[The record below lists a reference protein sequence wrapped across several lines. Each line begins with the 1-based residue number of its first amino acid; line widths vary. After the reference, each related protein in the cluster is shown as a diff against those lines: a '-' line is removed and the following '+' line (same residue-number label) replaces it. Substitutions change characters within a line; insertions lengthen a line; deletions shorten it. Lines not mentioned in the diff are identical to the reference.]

1 MMTRVMHISSF
12 TVSGRPFGMLKQ
24 YFVRRDDVFIRD
36 FPYLFGRDTSYD
48 RILRNV
54 VKDHGSGTY
63 HGMIT
68 YRHAPTDGS
77 MRTYPHAV
85 ADRYWLRCF
94 QAQIPLLSHYRVTGT
109 SEDYSGRNEAH
120 VANRY
125 WTRVKEGNFKV
136 HIGHAKEMGVESK
149 VKVNAML
156 DHDLFVIRTEY
167 LLEQFLSAF
176 CIRRTGLIIFQ
187 NQFVS
192 LVLPVMRNI
201 HRMAYESFLARY
213 KLHYFFRCHKVY
225 LLLAHHVEKVSME
238 STSVYRIPIWRILAP
253 HFHLQ
258 LVNPYFIKQLHGH
271 KSDVADAQWIAECP
285 MKNFISSSFV
295 PPEDIQ
301 QFRQY
306 DRRIFV
312 LDEEIVRKLSKLDA
326 VMQRCN
332 IRLSNYV
339 SNVDCKSYKDVVR
352 KISEGVTDPEILIEE
367 IHGRIIKHHG
377 RETILAS
384 LTGVVSQAEVD
395 VLRQLREELDL
406 AEEHKQECLERML
419 DICKEKYPDELRR
432 LQTIPGVKER
442 TATSLIAE
450 IGTDM
455 SKFET
460 ANHLAAWSGL
470 RPRNDESNRKF
481 KSRRITHGNV
491 YLRKNIIQCAWAAS
505 RTKNCFF
512 SRFSYH
518 QTQVRKKNKMKVIV
532 SVARKLL
539 VAAWHVIHDK
549 TDYVDFQKQDRQ
561 SPASNG

>member
-1 MMTRVMHISSF
+1 MRSVC
-12 TVSGRPFGMLKQ
+12 GL
-24 YFVRRDDVFIRD
+24 DVHKD
-36 FPYLFGRDTSYD
+36 SVYLC
-48 RILRNV
+48 IL
-54 VKDHGSGTY
+54 
-63 HGMIT
+63 
-68 YRHAPTDGS
+68 
-77 MRTYPHAV
+77 
-85 ADRYWLRCF
+85 
-94 QAQIPLLSHYRVTGT
+94 
-109 SEDYSGRNEAH
+109 SEDGELI
-120 VANRY
+120 
-125 WTRVKEGNFKV
+125 EKV
-136 HIGHAKEMGVESK
+136 FGV
-149 VKVNAML
+149 L
-156 DHDLFVIRTEY
+156 T
-167 LLEQFLSAF
+167 
-176 CIRRTGLIIFQ
+176 FQ
-187 NQFVS
+187 LHQ
-192 LVLPVMRNI
+192 MRD
-201 HRMAYESFLARY
+201 
-213 KLHYFFRCHKVY
+213 

-238 STSVYRIPIWRILAP
+238 STSVYWIPIWRILAP

-258 LVNPYFIKQLHGH
+258 LVNPYFIKQLPGH
-271 KSDVADAQWIAECP
+271 KSDVADAQWIAECT
-285 MKNFISSSFV
+285 MKNLISSSFV

-301 QFRQY
+301 QLRQY
-306 DRRIFV
+306 DRRIFD

-419 DICKEKYPDELRR
+419 EICQEKYPDELRR
-432 LQTIPGVKER
+432 LQTIPGVSER

-491 YLRKNIIQCAWAAS
+491 YLRKNIIQCAWSAS
-505 RTKNCFF
+505 RTKDCFF

-532 SVARKLL
+532 AVARKLL

>member
-1 MMTRVMHISSF
+1 MFNPLKVRLMRSVCGLDVHKDSVYLCILSENGELIEK
-12 TVSGRPFGMLKQ
+12 VFGVLTFQLHQM
-24 YFVRRDDVFIRD
+24 RD
-36 FPYLFGRDTSYD
+36 
-48 RILRNV
+48 
-54 VKDHGSGTY
+54 
-63 HGMIT
+63 
-68 YRHAPTDGS
+68 
-77 MRTYPHAV
+77 
-85 ADRYWLRCF
+85 
-94 QAQIPLLSHYRVTGT
+94 
-109 SEDYSGRNEAH
+109 
-120 VANRY
+120 
-125 WTRVKEGNFKV
+125 
-136 HIGHAKEMGVESK
+136 
-149 VKVNAML
+149 
-156 DHDLFVIRTEY
+156 
-167 LLEQFLSAF
+167 
-176 CIRRTGLIIFQ
+176 
-187 NQFVS
+187 
-192 LVLPVMRNI
+192 
-201 HRMAYESFLARY
+201 
-213 KLHYFFRCHKVY
+213 

-238 STSVYRIPIWRILAP
+238 STSVYWIPIWRILAP

-258 LVNPYFIKQLHGH
+258 LVNPYFIKQLPGH
-271 KSDVADAQWIAECP
+271 KSDVADAQWIAECT
-285 MKNFISSSFV
+285 MKNLISSSFM

-301 QFRQY
+301 QLRQY
-306 DRRIFV
+306 DRRIFD

-332 IRLSNYV
+332 IRLGNYV

-352 KISEGVTDPEILIEE
+352 KISEGVTDPEILIEV

-384 LTGVVSQAEVD
+384 LTGVVSQAEID

-419 DICKEKYPDELRR
+419 EICQEKYPDELRR
-432 LQTIPGVKER
+432 LQTIPGVSER

-505 RTKNCFF
+505 RTKDCFF

-532 SVARKLL
+532 AVARKLL

>member
-1 MMTRVMHISSF
+1 MFNPLKVRLMRAVCGLDVHKDSVYLCILNEDGELIEK
-12 TVSGRPFGMLKQ
+12 VFGVLTFQLQQM
-24 YFVRRDDVFIRD
+24 RD
-36 FPYLFGRDTSYD
+36 
-48 RILRNV
+48 
-54 VKDHGSGTY
+54 
-63 HGMIT
+63 
-68 YRHAPTDGS
+68 
-77 MRTYPHAV
+77 
-85 ADRYWLRCF
+85 
-94 QAQIPLLSHYRVTGT
+94 
-109 SEDYSGRNEAH
+109 
-120 VANRY
+120 
-125 WTRVKEGNFKV
+125 
-136 HIGHAKEMGVESK
+136 
-149 VKVNAML
+149 
-156 DHDLFVIRTEY
+156 
-167 LLEQFLSAF
+167 
-176 CIRRTGLIIFQ
+176 
-187 NQFVS
+187 
-192 LVLPVMRNI
+192 
-201 HRMAYESFLARY
+201 
-213 KLHYFFRCHKVY
+213 
-225 LLLAHHVEKVSME
+225 LLLAHHVDEVSME
-238 STSVYRIPIWRILAP
+238 STSIYWIPIWRILAP
-253 HFHLQ
+253 HFLLR
-258 LVNPYFIKQLHGH
+258 LVNPYFIKQLPGH
-271 KSDVADAQWIAECP
+271 KSDVADAEWIAECT
-285 MKNFISSSFV
+285 MKNLVSGSFV

-301 QFRQY
+301 QLRQY
-306 DRRIFV
+306 DRRIFD

-384 LTGVVSQAEVD
+384 LTGVVSQAEID
-395 VLRQLREELDL
+395 VVRQLREELDL

-532 SVARKLL
+532 AVARKLL

>member
-1 MMTRVMHISSF
+1 MRSVCGLDVHKDSVYLCILSENGELIEN
-12 TVSGRPFGMLKQ
+12 VFGVLTFQLHQM
-24 YFVRRDDVFIRD
+24 RD
-36 FPYLFGRDTSYD
+36 
-48 RILRNV
+48 
-54 VKDHGSGTY
+54 
-63 HGMIT
+63 
-68 YRHAPTDGS
+68 
-77 MRTYPHAV
+77 
-85 ADRYWLRCF
+85 
-94 QAQIPLLSHYRVTGT
+94 
-109 SEDYSGRNEAH
+109 
-120 VANRY
+120 
-125 WTRVKEGNFKV
+125 
-136 HIGHAKEMGVESK
+136 
-149 VKVNAML
+149 
-156 DHDLFVIRTEY
+156 
-167 LLEQFLSAF
+167 
-176 CIRRTGLIIFQ
+176 
-187 NQFVS
+187 
-192 LVLPVMRNI
+192 
-201 HRMAYESFLARY
+201 
-213 KLHYFFRCHKVY
+213 

-238 STSVYRIPIWRILAP
+238 STSVYWIPIWRILAP

-258 LVNPYFIKQLHGH
+258 LVNPYFIKQLPGH
-271 KSDVADAQWIAECP
+271 KSDVADAQWIAECT
-285 MKNFISSSFV
+285 MKNLISSSFV

-301 QFRQY
+301 QLRQY
-306 DRRIFV
+306 DRRIFD

-352 KISEGVTDPEILIEE
+352 KISEGVTDPEILIEV

-384 LTGVVSQAEVD
+384 LTGVVSQAEID

-419 DICKEKYPDELRR
+419 EICQEKYPDELRR
-432 LQTIPGVKER
+432 LQTIPGVRER

-491 YLRKNIIQCAWAAS
+491 YLRKNIIQCAWSAS
-505 RTKNCFF
+505 RTKDCFF

-532 SVARKLL
+532 AVARKLL

>member
-1 MMTRVMHISSF
+1 MRSVC
-12 TVSGRPFGMLKQ
+12 GL
-24 YFVRRDDVFIRD
+24 DVHKD
-36 FPYLFGRDTSYD
+36 SVYLC
-48 RILRNV
+48 IL
-54 VKDHGSGTY
+54 
-63 HGMIT
+63 
-68 YRHAPTDGS
+68 
-77 MRTYPHAV
+77 
-85 ADRYWLRCF
+85 
-94 QAQIPLLSHYRVTGT
+94 
-109 SEDYSGRNEAH
+109 SEDGELI
-120 VANRY
+120 
-125 WTRVKEGNFKV
+125 EKV
-136 HIGHAKEMGVESK
+136 FGV
-149 VKVNAML
+149 L
-156 DHDLFVIRTEY
+156 T
-167 LLEQFLSAF
+167 
-176 CIRRTGLIIFQ
+176 FQ
-187 NQFVS
+187 LHQ
-192 LVLPVMRNI
+192 MRD
-201 HRMAYESFLARY
+201 
-213 KLHYFFRCHKVY
+213 

-238 STSVYRIPIWRILAP
+238 STSVYWIPIWRILAP

-258 LVNPYFIKQLHGH
+258 LVNPYFIKQLPGH
-271 KSDVADAQWIAECP
+271 KSDVADAQWIAECT
-285 MKNFISSSFV
+285 MKNLISSSFV

-301 QFRQY
+301 QLRQY
-306 DRRIFV
+306 DRRIFD

-352 KISEGVTDPEILIEE
+352 KISEGVTDPEILIEV

-384 LTGVVSQAEVD
+384 LTGVVSQAEID

-419 DICKEKYPDELRR
+419 EICQEKYPDELRR
-432 LQTIPGVKER
+432 LQTIPGVSER

-460 ANHLAAWSGL
+460 ANHLTAWSGL

-491 YLRKNIIQCAWAAS
+491 YLRKNIIQCAWSAS
-505 RTKNCFF
+505 RTKDCFF

-532 SVARKLL
+532 AVARKLL

>member
-1 MMTRVMHISSF
+1 MFNPLKVRLMRSVCGLDVHKDSVYLCILSENGELIEK
-12 TVSGRPFGMLKQ
+12 VFGVLTFQLHQM
-24 YFVRRDDVFIRD
+24 RD
-36 FPYLFGRDTSYD
+36 
-48 RILRNV
+48 
-54 VKDHGSGTY
+54 
-63 HGMIT
+63 
-68 YRHAPTDGS
+68 
-77 MRTYPHAV
+77 
-85 ADRYWLRCF
+85 
-94 QAQIPLLSHYRVTGT
+94 
-109 SEDYSGRNEAH
+109 
-120 VANRY
+120 
-125 WTRVKEGNFKV
+125 
-136 HIGHAKEMGVESK
+136 
-149 VKVNAML
+149 
-156 DHDLFVIRTEY
+156 
-167 LLEQFLSAF
+167 
-176 CIRRTGLIIFQ
+176 
-187 NQFVS
+187 
-192 LVLPVMRNI
+192 
-201 HRMAYESFLARY
+201 
-213 KLHYFFRCHKVY
+213 
-225 LLLAHHVEKVSME
+225 LLLAYHVEKVSME
-238 STSVYRIPIWRILAP
+238 STSVYWIPIWRILAP

-258 LVNPYFIKQLHGH
+258 LVNPYFIKQLPGH
-271 KSDVADAQWIAECP
+271 KSDVADAQWIAECT
-285 MKNFISSSFV
+285 MKNLISSSFV

-301 QFRQY
+301 QLRQY
-306 DRRIFV
+306 DRRIFD

-332 IRLSNYV
+332 IRLGNYV

-377 RETILAS
+377 RETIQAS
-384 LTGVVSQAEVD
+384 LTGVVSQAEID

-419 DICKEKYPDELRR
+419 EICQEKYPDELRQ
-432 LQTIPGVKER
+432 LQTIPGVRER

-505 RTKNCFF
+505 RTKDCFF
-512 SRFSYH
+512 SRFSYY

-532 SVARKLL
+532 AVARKLL

-561 SPASNG
+561 SSASNG

>member
-1 MMTRVMHISSF
+1 
-12 TVSGRPFGMLKQ
+12 
-24 YFVRRDDVFIRD
+24 
-36 FPYLFGRDTSYD
+36 
-48 RILRNV
+48 
-54 VKDHGSGTY
+54 
-63 HGMIT
+63 
-68 YRHAPTDGS
+68 
-77 MRTYPHAV
+77 
-85 ADRYWLRCF
+85 
-94 QAQIPLLSHYRVTGT
+94 
-109 SEDYSGRNEAH
+109 
-120 VANRY
+120 
-125 WTRVKEGNFKV
+125 
-136 HIGHAKEMGVESK
+136 
-149 VKVNAML
+149 
-156 DHDLFVIRTEY
+156 
-167 LLEQFLSAF
+167 
-176 CIRRTGLIIFQ
+176 
-187 NQFVS
+187 
-192 LVLPVMRNI
+192 
-201 HRMAYESFLARY
+201 
-213 KLHYFFRCHKVY
+213 
-225 LLLAHHVEKVSME
+225 
-238 STSVYRIPIWRILAP
+238 
-253 HFHLQ
+253 
-258 LVNPYFIKQLHGH
+258 
-271 KSDVADAQWIAECP
+271 
-285 MKNFISSSFV
+285 MKNLISSSFV

-301 QFRQY
+301 QLRQY
-306 DRRIFV
+306 DRRIFD

-384 LTGVVSQAEVD
+384 LTGIISQAEID

-419 DICKEKYPDELRR
+419 KICQERYPDELRR

-505 RTKNCFF
+505 RTKDCFF
-512 SRFSYH
+512 SKFSYH

-532 SVARKLL
+532 AVARKLL

>member
-1 MMTRVMHISSF
+1 MF
-12 TVSGRPFGMLKQ
+12 NPLK
-24 YFVRRDDVFIRD
+24 VRLMRSVCGLDVHKD
-36 FPYLFGRDTSYD
+36 SVYLC
-48 RILRNV
+48 IL
-54 VKDHGSGTY
+54 
-63 HGMIT
+63 
-68 YRHAPTDGS
+68 
-77 MRTYPHAV
+77 
-85 ADRYWLRCF
+85 
-94 QAQIPLLSHYRVTGT
+94 
-109 SEDYSGRNEAH
+109 SEDGELI
-120 VANRY
+120 
-125 WTRVKEGNFKV
+125 EKV
-136 HIGHAKEMGVESK
+136 FGV
-149 VKVNAML
+149 L
-156 DHDLFVIRTEY
+156 T
-167 LLEQFLSAF
+167 
-176 CIRRTGLIIFQ
+176 FQ
-187 NQFVS
+187 LHQ
-192 LVLPVMRNI
+192 MRD
-201 HRMAYESFLARY
+201 
-213 KLHYFFRCHKVY
+213 

-238 STSVYRIPIWRILAP
+238 STSVYWIPIWRILAP

-258 LVNPYFIKQLHGH
+258 LVNPYFIKQLPGH
-271 KSDVADAQWIAECP
+271 KSDVADAQWIAECT
-285 MKNFISSSFV
+285 MKNLISSSFV

-301 QFRQY
+301 QLRQY
-306 DRRIFV
+306 DRRIFD

-332 IRLSNYV
+332 IRLGNYV

-384 LTGVVSQAEVD
+384 LTGVVSQAEID

-419 DICKEKYPDELRR
+419 EICQEKYPDELRR
-432 LQTIPGVKER
+432 LQTIPGVRER

-505 RTKNCFF
+505 RTKDCFF

-532 SVARKLL
+532 AVARKLL

-561 SPASNG
+561 SSASNG

>member
-1 MMTRVMHISSF
+1 MFNPLKVRLMRAVCGLDVHKDSVYLCILNEDGELIEK
-12 TVSGRPFGMLKQ
+12 VFGVLTFQLQQM
-24 YFVRRDDVFIRD
+24 RD
-36 FPYLFGRDTSYD
+36 
-48 RILRNV
+48 
-54 VKDHGSGTY
+54 
-63 HGMIT
+63 
-68 YRHAPTDGS
+68 
-77 MRTYPHAV
+77 
-85 ADRYWLRCF
+85 
-94 QAQIPLLSHYRVTGT
+94 
-109 SEDYSGRNEAH
+109 
-120 VANRY
+120 
-125 WTRVKEGNFKV
+125 
-136 HIGHAKEMGVESK
+136 
-149 VKVNAML
+149 
-156 DHDLFVIRTEY
+156 
-167 LLEQFLSAF
+167 
-176 CIRRTGLIIFQ
+176 
-187 NQFVS
+187 
-192 LVLPVMRNI
+192 
-201 HRMAYESFLARY
+201 
-213 KLHYFFRCHKVY
+213 
-225 LLLAHHVEKVSME
+225 LLLAHHVDEVSME
-238 STSVYRIPIWRILAP
+238 STSIYWIPIWRILAP
-253 HFHLQ
+253 HFLLR
-258 LVNPYFIKQLHGH
+258 LVNPYFIKQLPGH
-271 KSDVADAQWIAECP
+271 KSDVADAQWIAECT
-285 MKNFISSSFV
+285 MKNLVSGSFV

-301 QFRQY
+301 QLRQY
-306 DRRIFV
+306 DRRIFD

-352 KISEGVTDPEILIEE
+352 KISEGVTNPEVLIEE

-384 LTGVVSQAEVD
+384 LTGVISQAEID

-419 DICKEKYPDELRR
+419 EICQEKYPDELRR

-470 RPRNDESNRKF
+470 RPRNDESNKKF

-505 RTKNCFF
+505 RTKSCFF

-532 SVARKLL
+532 AVARKLL
-539 VAAWHVIHDK
+539 VAVWHVIHDE
-549 TDYVDFQKQDRQ
+549 TDYVDFQQKQDRQ
-561 SPASNG
+561 LSATNG

>member
-1 MMTRVMHISSF
+1 MFNPLKVRLMRSVCGLDVHKDSVYLCILSENGELIEK
-12 TVSGRPFGMLKQ
+12 VFGVLTFQLHQM
-24 YFVRRDDVFIRD
+24 RD
-36 FPYLFGRDTSYD
+36 
-48 RILRNV
+48 
-54 VKDHGSGTY
+54 
-63 HGMIT
+63 
-68 YRHAPTDGS
+68 
-77 MRTYPHAV
+77 
-85 ADRYWLRCF
+85 
-94 QAQIPLLSHYRVTGT
+94 
-109 SEDYSGRNEAH
+109 
-120 VANRY
+120 
-125 WTRVKEGNFKV
+125 
-136 HIGHAKEMGVESK
+136 
-149 VKVNAML
+149 
-156 DHDLFVIRTEY
+156 
-167 LLEQFLSAF
+167 
-176 CIRRTGLIIFQ
+176 
-187 NQFVS
+187 
-192 LVLPVMRNI
+192 
-201 HRMAYESFLARY
+201 
-213 KLHYFFRCHKVY
+213 

-238 STSVYRIPIWRILAP
+238 STSVYWIPIWRILAP

-258 LVNPYFIKQLHGH
+258 LVNPYFIKQLPGH
-271 KSDVADAQWIAECP
+271 KSDVADAQWIAECT
-285 MKNFISSSFV
+285 MKNLISSSFV

-301 QFRQY
+301 QLRQY
-306 DRRIFV
+306 DRRIFD

-332 IRLSNYV
+332 IRLGNYV

-384 LTGVVSQAEVD
+384 LTGVVSQAEID

-419 DICKEKYPDELRR
+419 EICQEKYPDELRR
-432 LQTIPGVKER
+432 LQTIPGVRER

-470 RPRNDESNRKF
+470 RPRNAESNRKF

-505 RTKNCFF
+505 RTKDCFF
-512 SRFSYH
+512 SRFSYY

-532 SVARKLL
+532 AVARKLL

-561 SPASNG
+561 SSASNG

>member
-1 MMTRVMHISSF
+1 MRSVC
-12 TVSGRPFGMLKQ
+12 GL
-24 YFVRRDDVFIRD
+24 DVHKD
-36 FPYLFGRDTSYD
+36 SVYLC
-48 RILRNV
+48 IL
-54 VKDHGSGTY
+54 
-63 HGMIT
+63 
-68 YRHAPTDGS
+68 
-77 MRTYPHAV
+77 
-85 ADRYWLRCF
+85 
-94 QAQIPLLSHYRVTGT
+94 
-109 SEDYSGRNEAH
+109 SEDGELI
-120 VANRY
+120 
-125 WTRVKEGNFKV
+125 EKV
-136 HIGHAKEMGVESK
+136 FGV
-149 VKVNAML
+149 L
-156 DHDLFVIRTEY
+156 T
-167 LLEQFLSAF
+167 
-176 CIRRTGLIIFQ
+176 FQ
-187 NQFVS
+187 LHQ
-192 LVLPVMRNI
+192 MRD
-201 HRMAYESFLARY
+201 
-213 KLHYFFRCHKVY
+213 

-238 STSVYRIPIWRILAP
+238 STSVYWIPIWRILAP

-258 LVNPYFIKQLHGH
+258 LVNPYFIKQLPGH
-271 KSDVADAQWIAECP
+271 KSDVADAQWIAECT
-285 MKNFISSSFV
+285 MKNLISSSFV

-301 QFRQY
+301 QLRQY
-306 DRRIFV
+306 DRRIFD

-352 KISEGVTDPEILIEE
+352 KISEGVTDPEILIEV

-384 LTGVVSQAEVD
+384 LTGVVSQAEID

-419 DICKEKYPDELRR
+419 EICQEKYPDELRR
-432 LQTIPGVKER
+432 LQTIPGVSER

-460 ANHLAAWSGL
+460 ANHLTAWSGL

-505 RTKNCFF
+505 RTKDCFF

-532 SVARKLL
+532 AVARKLL

>member
-1 MMTRVMHISSF
+1 MRSVCGLDVHKDSVYLCILSENGELIEK
-12 TVSGRPFGMLKQ
+12 VFGVLTFQLHQM
-24 YFVRRDDVFIRD
+24 RD
-36 FPYLFGRDTSYD
+36 
-48 RILRNV
+48 
-54 VKDHGSGTY
+54 
-63 HGMIT
+63 
-68 YRHAPTDGS
+68 
-77 MRTYPHAV
+77 
-85 ADRYWLRCF
+85 
-94 QAQIPLLSHYRVTGT
+94 
-109 SEDYSGRNEAH
+109 
-120 VANRY
+120 
-125 WTRVKEGNFKV
+125 
-136 HIGHAKEMGVESK
+136 
-149 VKVNAML
+149 
-156 DHDLFVIRTEY
+156 
-167 LLEQFLSAF
+167 
-176 CIRRTGLIIFQ
+176 
-187 NQFVS
+187 
-192 LVLPVMRNI
+192 
-201 HRMAYESFLARY
+201 
-213 KLHYFFRCHKVY
+213 

-238 STSVYRIPIWRILAP
+238 STSVYWIPIWRILAP

-258 LVNPYFIKQLHGH
+258 LVNPYFIKQLPGH
-271 KSDVADAQWIAECP
+271 KSDVADAQWITECT
-285 MKNFISSSFV
+285 MKNLISSSFV

-301 QFRQY
+301 QLRQY
-306 DRRIFV
+306 DRRIFD

-352 KISEGVTDPEILIEE
+352 KISEGVTDPEILIEV

-384 LTGVVSQAEVD
+384 LTGVVSQAEID

-419 DICKEKYPDELRR
+419 EKCQEKYPDELRR
-432 LQTIPGVKER
+432 LQTIPGVSER

-491 YLRKNIIQCAWAAS
+491 YLRKNIIQCAWSAS
-505 RTKNCFF
+505 RTKDCFF

-532 SVARKLL
+532 AVARKLL

>member
-1 MMTRVMHISSF
+1 MFNPLKVRLMRSVCGLDVHKDSVYLCILNEDGELIEK
-12 TVSGRPFGMLKQ
+12 VFGVLTFQLQQM
-24 YFVRRDDVFIRD
+24 RD
-36 FPYLFGRDTSYD
+36 
-48 RILRNV
+48 
-54 VKDHGSGTY
+54 
-63 HGMIT
+63 
-68 YRHAPTDGS
+68 
-77 MRTYPHAV
+77 
-85 ADRYWLRCF
+85 
-94 QAQIPLLSHYRVTGT
+94 
-109 SEDYSGRNEAH
+109 
-120 VANRY
+120 
-125 WTRVKEGNFKV
+125 
-136 HIGHAKEMGVESK
+136 
-149 VKVNAML
+149 
-156 DHDLFVIRTEY
+156 
-167 LLEQFLSAF
+167 
-176 CIRRTGLIIFQ
+176 
-187 NQFVS
+187 
-192 LVLPVMRNI
+192 
-201 HRMAYESFLARY
+201 
-213 KLHYFFRCHKVY
+213 
-225 LLLAHHVEKVSME
+225 LLLAHHVDEVSME
-238 STSVYRIPIWRILAP
+238 STSIYWIPIWRILAP
-253 HFHLQ
+253 HFLLR
-258 LVNPYFIKQLHGH
+258 LVNPYFIKQLPGH
-271 KSDVADAQWIAECP
+271 KSDVADAEWIAECT
-285 MKNFISSSFV
+285 MKNLVSGSFV

-301 QFRQY
+301 QLRQY
-306 DRRIFV
+306 DRRIFD

-352 KISEGVTDPEILIEE
+352 KISEGVTDPEVLIDE

-384 LTGVVSQAEVD
+384 LTGIISQAEID

-419 DICKEKYPDELRR
+419 KICQEKYPDELRR

-470 RPRNDESNRKF
+470 RPRNDESNKKF

-505 RTKNCFF
+505 RTKSCFF

-532 SVARKLL
+532 AVARKLL
-539 VAAWHVIHDK
+539 VAVWHVIHDE
-549 TDYVDFQKQDRQ
+549 TDYVDFQQKQDRQ
-561 SPASNG
+561 LSATNG

>member
-1 MMTRVMHISSF
+1 MRSVC
-12 TVSGRPFGMLKQ
+12 GL
-24 YFVRRDDVFIRD
+24 DVHKD
-36 FPYLFGRDTSYD
+36 SVYLC
-48 RILRNV
+48 IL
-54 VKDHGSGTY
+54 
-63 HGMIT
+63 
-68 YRHAPTDGS
+68 
-77 MRTYPHAV
+77 
-85 ADRYWLRCF
+85 
-94 QAQIPLLSHYRVTGT
+94 
-109 SEDYSGRNEAH
+109 SEDGELI
-120 VANRY
+120 
-125 WTRVKEGNFKV
+125 EKV
-136 HIGHAKEMGVESK
+136 FGV
-149 VKVNAML
+149 L
-156 DHDLFVIRTEY
+156 T
-167 LLEQFLSAF
+167 
-176 CIRRTGLIIFQ
+176 FQ
-187 NQFVS
+187 LHQ
-192 LVLPVMRNI
+192 MRD
-201 HRMAYESFLARY
+201 
-213 KLHYFFRCHKVY
+213 

-238 STSVYRIPIWRILAP
+238 STSVYWIPIWRILAP

-258 LVNPYFIKQLHGH
+258 LVNPYFIKQLPGH
-271 KSDVADAQWIAECP
+271 KSDVADAQWIAECT
-285 MKNFISSSFV
+285 MKNLISSSFV

-301 QFRQY
+301 QLRQY
-306 DRRIFV
+306 DRRIFD

-352 KISEGVTDPEILIEE
+352 KISEGVTDPEILIEV

-505 RTKNCFF
+505 RTKDCFF

-532 SVARKLL
+532 AVARKLL

>member
-1 MMTRVMHISSF
+1 MGKS
-12 TVSGRPFGMLKQ
+12 RPTYAQSYFACSKSQLFIIFEVLMFNPLK
-24 YFVRRDDVFIRD
+24 VRLMRSVCGLDVHKD
-36 FPYLFGRDTSYD
+36 SVYLC
-48 RILRNV
+48 IL
-54 VKDHGSGTY
+54 
-63 HGMIT
+63 
-68 YRHAPTDGS
+68 
-77 MRTYPHAV
+77 
-85 ADRYWLRCF
+85 
-94 QAQIPLLSHYRVTGT
+94 
-109 SEDYSGRNEAH
+109 SEDGELI
-120 VANRY
+120 
-125 WTRVKEGNFKV
+125 EKV
-136 HIGHAKEMGVESK
+136 FGV
-149 VKVNAML
+149 L
-156 DHDLFVIRTEY
+156 T
-167 LLEQFLSAF
+167 
-176 CIRRTGLIIFQ
+176 FQ
-187 NQFVS
+187 LHQ
-192 LVLPVMRNI
+192 MRD
-201 HRMAYESFLARY
+201 
-213 KLHYFFRCHKVY
+213 

-238 STSVYRIPIWRILAP
+238 STSVYWIPIWRILAP

-258 LVNPYFIKQLHGH
+258 LVNPYFIKQLPGH
-271 KSDVADAQWIAECP
+271 KSDVADAQWIAECT
-285 MKNFISSSFV
+285 MKNLISSSFV

-301 QFRQY
+301 QLRQY
-306 DRRIFV
+306 DRRIFD

-352 KISEGVTDPEILIEE
+352 KISEGVTDPEILIEV

-384 LTGVVSQAEVD
+384 LTGVVSQAEID

-419 DICKEKYPDELRR
+419 EICQEKYPDELRR
-432 LQTIPGVKER
+432 LQTIPGVSER

-505 RTKNCFF
+505 RTKDCFF
-512 SRFSYH
+512 SRFSYY

-532 SVARKLL
+532 AVARKLL

>member
-1 MMTRVMHISSF
+1 MRSVCGLDVHKDSVYLCILNEDGELIEK
-12 TVSGRPFGMLKQ
+12 VFGVLTFQLQQM
-24 YFVRRDDVFIRD
+24 RD
-36 FPYLFGRDTSYD
+36 
-48 RILRNV
+48 
-54 VKDHGSGTY
+54 
-63 HGMIT
+63 
-68 YRHAPTDGS
+68 
-77 MRTYPHAV
+77 
-85 ADRYWLRCF
+85 
-94 QAQIPLLSHYRVTGT
+94 
-109 SEDYSGRNEAH
+109 
-120 VANRY
+120 
-125 WTRVKEGNFKV
+125 
-136 HIGHAKEMGVESK
+136 
-149 VKVNAML
+149 
-156 DHDLFVIRTEY
+156 
-167 LLEQFLSAF
+167 
-176 CIRRTGLIIFQ
+176 
-187 NQFVS
+187 
-192 LVLPVMRNI
+192 
-201 HRMAYESFLARY
+201 
-213 KLHYFFRCHKVY
+213 
-225 LLLAHHVEKVSME
+225 LLLAHHVDEVSME
-238 STSVYRIPIWRILAP
+238 STSIYWIPIWRILAP
-253 HFHLQ
+253 HFLLR
-258 LVNPYFIKQLHGH
+258 LVNPYFIKQLPGH
-271 KSDVADAQWIAECP
+271 KSDVADAEWIAECT
-285 MKNFISSSFV
+285 MKNLVSGSFV

-301 QFRQY
+301 QLRQY
-306 DRRIFV
+306 DRRIFD

-352 KISEGVTDPEILIEE
+352 KISEGVTDPEVLIDE

-384 LTGVVSQAEVD
+384 LTGIISQAEID

-419 DICKEKYPDELRR
+419 KICQEKYPDELRR

-470 RPRNDESNRKF
+470 RPRNDESNKKF

-505 RTKNCFF
+505 RTKSCFF

-532 SVARKLL
+532 AVARKLL
-539 VAAWHVIHDK
+539 VAVWHVIHDE
-549 TDYVDFQKQDRQ
+549 TDYVDFQQKQDRQ
-561 SPASNG
+561 LSATNG

>member
-1 MMTRVMHISSF
+1 MF
-12 TVSGRPFGMLKQ
+12 NPLK
-24 YFVRRDDVFIRD
+24 VRLMRSVCGLDVHKD
-36 FPYLFGRDTSYD
+36 SVYLC
-48 RILRNV
+48 IL
-54 VKDHGSGTY
+54 
-63 HGMIT
+63 
-68 YRHAPTDGS
+68 
-77 MRTYPHAV
+77 
-85 ADRYWLRCF
+85 
-94 QAQIPLLSHYRVTGT
+94 
-109 SEDYSGRNEAH
+109 SEDGELI
-120 VANRY
+120 
-125 WTRVKEGNFKV
+125 EKV
-136 HIGHAKEMGVESK
+136 FGV
-149 VKVNAML
+149 L
-156 DHDLFVIRTEY
+156 T
-167 LLEQFLSAF
+167 
-176 CIRRTGLIIFQ
+176 FQ
-187 NQFVS
+187 LHQ
-192 LVLPVMRNI
+192 MRD
-201 HRMAYESFLARY
+201 
-213 KLHYFFRCHKVY
+213 

-238 STSVYRIPIWRILAP
+238 STSVYWIPIWRILAP

-258 LVNPYFIKQLHGH
+258 LVNPYFIKQLPGH
-271 KSDVADAQWIAECP
+271 KSDVADAQWIAECT
-285 MKNFISSSFV
+285 MKNLISSSFV

-301 QFRQY
+301 QLRQY
-306 DRRIFV
+306 DRRIFD

-332 IRLSNYV
+332 IRLGNYV

-384 LTGVVSQAEVD
+384 LTGVVSQAEID

-419 DICKEKYPDELRR
+419 EICQEKYPDELRR
-432 LQTIPGVKER
+432 LQTIPGVRER

-505 RTKNCFF
+505 RTKDCFF
-512 SRFSYH
+512 SRFSYY

-532 SVARKLL
+532 AVARKLL

>member
-1 MMTRVMHISSF
+1 MRSVC
-12 TVSGRPFGMLKQ
+12 GL
-24 YFVRRDDVFIRD
+24 DVHKD
-36 FPYLFGRDTSYD
+36 SVYLC
-48 RILRNV
+48 IL
-54 VKDHGSGTY
+54 
-63 HGMIT
+63 
-68 YRHAPTDGS
+68 
-77 MRTYPHAV
+77 
-85 ADRYWLRCF
+85 
-94 QAQIPLLSHYRVTGT
+94 
-109 SEDYSGRNEAH
+109 SEDGELI
-120 VANRY
+120 
-125 WTRVKEGNFKV
+125 EKV
-136 HIGHAKEMGVESK
+136 FGV
-149 VKVNAML
+149 L
-156 DHDLFVIRTEY
+156 T
-167 LLEQFLSAF
+167 
-176 CIRRTGLIIFQ
+176 FQ
-187 NQFVS
+187 
-192 LVLPVMRNI
+192 
-201 HRMAYESFLARY
+201 
-213 KLHYFFRCHKVY
+213 LHQICD

-238 STSVYRIPIWRILAP
+238 STSVYWIPIWRILAP

-258 LVNPYFIKQLHGH
+258 LVNPYFIKQLPGH
-271 KSDVADAQWIAECP
+271 KSDVADAQWIAECT
-285 MKNFISSSFV
+285 MKNLISSSFV

-301 QFRQY
+301 QLRQY
-306 DRRIFV
+306 DRRIFD

-352 KISEGVTDPEILIEE
+352 KISEGVTDPEILIEV

-384 LTGVVSQAEVD
+384 LTGVVSQAEID

-419 DICKEKYPDELRR
+419 EICQEKYPDELRR
-432 LQTIPGVKER
+432 LQTIPGVSER

-505 RTKNCFF
+505 RTKDCFF

-532 SVARKLL
+532 AVARKLL

>member
-1 MMTRVMHISSF
+1 MF
-12 TVSGRPFGMLKQ
+12 NPLK
-24 YFVRRDDVFIRD
+24 VRLMRSVCGLDVHKD
-36 FPYLFGRDTSYD
+36 SVYLC
-48 RILRNV
+48 IL
-54 VKDHGSGTY
+54 
-63 HGMIT
+63 
-68 YRHAPTDGS
+68 
-77 MRTYPHAV
+77 
-85 ADRYWLRCF
+85 
-94 QAQIPLLSHYRVTGT
+94 
-109 SEDYSGRNEAH
+109 SEDGELI
-120 VANRY
+120 
-125 WTRVKEGNFKV
+125 EKV
-136 HIGHAKEMGVESK
+136 FGV
-149 VKVNAML
+149 L
-156 DHDLFVIRTEY
+156 T
-167 LLEQFLSAF
+167 
-176 CIRRTGLIIFQ
+176 FQ
-187 NQFVS
+187 LHQ
-192 LVLPVMRNI
+192 MRD
-201 HRMAYESFLARY
+201 
-213 KLHYFFRCHKVY
+213 

-238 STSVYRIPIWRILAP
+238 STSVYWIPIWRILAP

-258 LVNPYFIKQLHGH
+258 LANPYFIKQLPGH
-271 KSDVADAQWIAECP
+271 KSDVADAQWIAECT
-285 MKNFISSSFV
+285 MKNLISSSFV

-301 QFRQY
+301 QLRQY
-306 DRRIFV
+306 DRRIFD

-384 LTGVVSQAEVD
+384 LTGVVSQAEID
-395 VLRQLREELDL
+395 VVRQLREELDL

-532 SVARKLL
+532 AVARKLL

>member
-1 MMTRVMHISSF
+1 MF
-12 TVSGRPFGMLKQ
+12 NPLK
-24 YFVRRDDVFIRD
+24 VRLMRSVCGLDVHKD
-36 FPYLFGRDTSYD
+36 SVYLC
-48 RILRNV
+48 IL
-54 VKDHGSGTY
+54 
-63 HGMIT
+63 
-68 YRHAPTDGS
+68 
-77 MRTYPHAV
+77 
-85 ADRYWLRCF
+85 
-94 QAQIPLLSHYRVTGT
+94 
-109 SEDYSGRNEAH
+109 SEDGELI
-120 VANRY
+120 
-125 WTRVKEGNFKV
+125 EKV
-136 HIGHAKEMGVESK
+136 FGV
-149 VKVNAML
+149 L
-156 DHDLFVIRTEY
+156 T
-167 LLEQFLSAF
+167 
-176 CIRRTGLIIFQ
+176 FQ
-187 NQFVS
+187 LHQ
-192 LVLPVMRNI
+192 MRD
-201 HRMAYESFLARY
+201 
-213 KLHYFFRCHKVY
+213 

-238 STSVYRIPIWRILAP
+238 STSVYWIPIWRILAP

-258 LVNPYFIKQLHGH
+258 LVNPYFIKQLPGH
-271 KSDVADAQWIAECP
+271 KSDVADAQWIAECT
-285 MKNFISSSFV
+285 MKNLISSSFV

-301 QFRQY
+301 QLRQY
-306 DRRIFV
+306 DRRIFD

-352 KISEGVTDPEILIEE
+352 KISEGVTDPEILIEV

-384 LTGVVSQAEVD
+384 LTGVVSQAEID
-395 VLRQLREELDL
+395 VVRQLREELDL

-491 YLRKNIIQCAWAAS
+491 YLRKNIIQCAWSAS
-505 RTKNCFF
+505 RTKDCFF

-532 SVARKLL
+532 AVARKLL

-561 SPASNG
+561 SSASNG

>member
-1 MMTRVMHISSF
+1 MRSVC
-12 TVSGRPFGMLKQ
+12 GL
-24 YFVRRDDVFIRD
+24 DVHKD
-36 FPYLFGRDTSYD
+36 SVYLC
-48 RILRNV
+48 IL
-54 VKDHGSGTY
+54 
-63 HGMIT
+63 
-68 YRHAPTDGS
+68 
-77 MRTYPHAV
+77 
-85 ADRYWLRCF
+85 
-94 QAQIPLLSHYRVTGT
+94 
-109 SEDYSGRNEAH
+109 SEDGELI
-120 VANRY
+120 
-125 WTRVKEGNFKV
+125 EKV
-136 HIGHAKEMGVESK
+136 FGV
-149 VKVNAML
+149 L
-156 DHDLFVIRTEY
+156 R
-167 LLEQFLSAF
+167 
-176 CIRRTGLIIFQ
+176 FQ
-187 NQFVS
+187 LHQ
-192 LVLPVMRNI
+192 MRD
-201 HRMAYESFLARY
+201 
-213 KLHYFFRCHKVY
+213 

-238 STSVYRIPIWRILAP
+238 STSVYWIPIWRILAP

-258 LVNPYFIKQLHGH
+258 LVNPYFIKQLPGH
-271 KSDVADAQWIAECP
+271 KSDVADAQWIAECT
-285 MKNFISSSFV
+285 MKNLISSSFV

-301 QFRQY
+301 QLRQY
-306 DRRIFV
+306 DRRIFD

-352 KISEGVTDPEILIEE
+352 KISEGVTDPEILIEV

-419 DICKEKYPDELRR
+419 EICQEKYPDELRR

-491 YLRKNIIQCAWAAS
+491 YLRKNIIQCAWSAS
-505 RTKNCFF
+505 RTKDCFF

-532 SVARKLL
+532 AVARKLL

>member
-1 MMTRVMHISSF
+1 MRSVC
-12 TVSGRPFGMLKQ
+12 GL
-24 YFVRRDDVFIRD
+24 DVHKD
-36 FPYLFGRDTSYD
+36 SVYLC
-48 RILRNV
+48 IL
-54 VKDHGSGTY
+54 
-63 HGMIT
+63 
-68 YRHAPTDGS
+68 
-77 MRTYPHAV
+77 
-85 ADRYWLRCF
+85 
-94 QAQIPLLSHYRVTGT
+94 
-109 SEDYSGRNEAH
+109 SEDGELI
-120 VANRY
+120 
-125 WTRVKEGNFKV
+125 EKV
-136 HIGHAKEMGVESK
+136 FGV
-149 VKVNAML
+149 L
-156 DHDLFVIRTEY
+156 T
-167 LLEQFLSAF
+167 
-176 CIRRTGLIIFQ
+176 FQ
-187 NQFVS
+187 LHQ
-192 LVLPVMRNI
+192 MRD
-201 HRMAYESFLARY
+201 
-213 KLHYFFRCHKVY
+213 

-238 STSVYRIPIWRILAP
+238 STSVYWIPIWRILAP

-258 LVNPYFIKQLHGH
+258 LVNPYFIKQLPGH
-271 KSDVADAQWIAECP
+271 KSDVADAQWIAECT
-285 MKNFISSSFV
+285 MKNLISSSFV

-301 QFRQY
+301 QLRQY
-306 DRRIFV
+306 DRRIFD

-332 IRLSNYV
+332 IRLGNYV

-352 KISEGVTDPEILIEE
+352 KISEGVTDPEILIEV

-384 LTGVVSQAEVD
+384 LTGVVSQAEID

-419 DICKEKYPDELRR
+419 EICQEKYPDELRR
-432 LQTIPGVKER
+432 LQTIPGVSER

-505 RTKNCFF
+505 RTKDCFF

-532 SVARKLL
+532 AVARKLL

-549 TDYVDFQKQDRQ
+549 TDYFDFQKQDRQ
-561 SPASNG
+561 SSASNG

>member
-1 MMTRVMHISSF
+1 MRSVC
-12 TVSGRPFGMLKQ
+12 GL
-24 YFVRRDDVFIRD
+24 DVHKD
-36 FPYLFGRDTSYD
+36 SVYLC
-48 RILRNV
+48 IL
-54 VKDHGSGTY
+54 
-63 HGMIT
+63 
-68 YRHAPTDGS
+68 
-77 MRTYPHAV
+77 
-85 ADRYWLRCF
+85 
-94 QAQIPLLSHYRVTGT
+94 
-109 SEDYSGRNEAH
+109 SEDGELI
-120 VANRY
+120 
-125 WTRVKEGNFKV
+125 EKV
-136 HIGHAKEMGVESK
+136 FGV
-149 VKVNAML
+149 L
-156 DHDLFVIRTEY
+156 T
-167 LLEQFLSAF
+167 
-176 CIRRTGLIIFQ
+176 FQ
-187 NQFVS
+187 LHQ
-192 LVLPVMRNI
+192 MRD
-201 HRMAYESFLARY
+201 
-213 KLHYFFRCHKVY
+213 

-238 STSVYRIPIWRILAP
+238 STSVYWIPIWRILAP

-258 LVNPYFIKQLHGH
+258 LVNPYFIKQLPGH
-271 KSDVADAQWIAECP
+271 KSDVADAQWIAECT
-285 MKNFISSSFV
+285 MKNLISSSFV

-301 QFRQY
+301 QLRQY
-306 DRRIFV
+306 DRRIFD

-339 SNVDCKSYKDVVR
+339 SNVDCKSYKYVVR
-352 KISEGVTDPEILIEE
+352 KISEGVTDPEILIEV

-384 LTGVVSQAEVD
+384 LTGVVSQAEID

-419 DICKEKYPDELRR
+419 EICQEKYPDELRR
-432 LQTIPGVKER
+432 LQTIPGVSER

-460 ANHLAAWSGL
+460 ANRLAAWSGL

-505 RTKNCFF
+505 RTKDCFF

-532 SVARKLL
+532 AVARKLL

>member
-1 MMTRVMHISSF
+1 
-12 TVSGRPFGMLKQ
+12 
-24 YFVRRDDVFIRD
+24 
-36 FPYLFGRDTSYD
+36 
-48 RILRNV
+48 
-54 VKDHGSGTY
+54 
-63 HGMIT
+63 
-68 YRHAPTDGS
+68 
-77 MRTYPHAV
+77 
-85 ADRYWLRCF
+85 
-94 QAQIPLLSHYRVTGT
+94 
-109 SEDYSGRNEAH
+109 
-120 VANRY
+120 
-125 WTRVKEGNFKV
+125 
-136 HIGHAKEMGVESK
+136 
-149 VKVNAML
+149 
-156 DHDLFVIRTEY
+156 
-167 LLEQFLSAF
+167 
-176 CIRRTGLIIFQ
+176 
-187 NQFVS
+187 
-192 LVLPVMRNI
+192 
-201 HRMAYESFLARY
+201 
-213 KLHYFFRCHKVY
+213 
-225 LLLAHHVEKVSME
+225 
-238 STSVYRIPIWRILAP
+238 
-253 HFHLQ
+253 
-258 LVNPYFIKQLHGH
+258 
-271 KSDVADAQWIAECP
+271 
-285 MKNFISSSFV
+285 MKNLISSSFV

-301 QFRQY
+301 QLRQY
-306 DRRIFV
+306 DRRIFD

-419 DICKEKYPDELRR
+419 EICQEKYPDELRR

-460 ANHLAAWSGL
+460 ANHLTAWSGL

-491 YLRKNIIQCAWAAS
+491 YLRKNIIQCAWGAS

-532 SVARKLL
+532 AVARKLL

>member
-1 MMTRVMHISSF
+1 MRSVC
-12 TVSGRPFGMLKQ
+12 GL
-24 YFVRRDDVFIRD
+24 DVHKD
-36 FPYLFGRDTSYD
+36 SVYLC
-48 RILRNV
+48 IL
-54 VKDHGSGTY
+54 
-63 HGMIT
+63 
-68 YRHAPTDGS
+68 
-77 MRTYPHAV
+77 
-85 ADRYWLRCF
+85 
-94 QAQIPLLSHYRVTGT
+94 
-109 SEDYSGRNEAH
+109 SEDGELI
-120 VANRY
+120 
-125 WTRVKEGNFKV
+125 EKV
-136 HIGHAKEMGVESK
+136 FGV
-149 VKVNAML
+149 L
-156 DHDLFVIRTEY
+156 T
-167 LLEQFLSAF
+167 
-176 CIRRTGLIIFQ
+176 FQ
-187 NQFVS
+187 LHQ
-192 LVLPVMRNI
+192 MRD
-201 HRMAYESFLARY
+201 
-213 KLHYFFRCHKVY
+213 

-238 STSVYRIPIWRILAP
+238 STSVYWIPIWRILAP

-258 LVNPYFIKQLHGH
+258 LVNPYFIKQLPGH
-271 KSDVADAQWIAECP
+271 KSDVADAQWIAECT
-285 MKNFISSSFV
+285 MKNLISSSFV

-301 QFRQY
+301 QLRQY
-306 DRRIFV
+306 DRRIFD

-419 DICKEKYPDELRR
+419 EICQEKYPDELRR

-491 YLRKNIIQCAWAAS
+491 YLRKNIIQCAWGAS

-532 SVARKLL
+532 AVARKLL

>member
-1 MMTRVMHISSF
+1 MRSVC
-12 TVSGRPFGMLKQ
+12 GL
-24 YFVRRDDVFIRD
+24 DVHKD
-36 FPYLFGRDTSYD
+36 SVYLC
-48 RILRNV
+48 IL
-54 VKDHGSGTY
+54 
-63 HGMIT
+63 
-68 YRHAPTDGS
+68 
-77 MRTYPHAV
+77 
-85 ADRYWLRCF
+85 
-94 QAQIPLLSHYRVTGT
+94 
-109 SEDYSGRNEAH
+109 SEDGELI
-120 VANRY
+120 
-125 WTRVKEGNFKV
+125 EKV
-136 HIGHAKEMGVESK
+136 FGV
-149 VKVNAML
+149 L
-156 DHDLFVIRTEY
+156 T
-167 LLEQFLSAF
+167 
-176 CIRRTGLIIFQ
+176 FQ
-187 NQFVS
+187 LHQ
-192 LVLPVMRNI
+192 MRD
-201 HRMAYESFLARY
+201 
-213 KLHYFFRCHKVY
+213 

-238 STSVYRIPIWRILAP
+238 STSVYWIPIWRILAP

-258 LVNPYFIKQLHGH
+258 LVNPYFIKQLPGH
-271 KSDVADAQWIAECP
+271 KSDVADAQWIAECT
-285 MKNFISSSFV
+285 MKNLISSSFV

-301 QFRQY
+301 QLRQY
-306 DRRIFV
+306 DRRIFD

-419 DICKEKYPDELRR
+419 EICQEKYPDELRR

-455 SKFET
+455 SKLET
-460 ANHLAAWSGL
+460 ANHLTAWSGL

-491 YLRKNIIQCAWAAS
+491 YLRKNIIQCAWGAS

-532 SVARKLL
+532 AVARKLL

>member
-1 MMTRVMHISSF
+1 MRSVC
-12 TVSGRPFGMLKQ
+12 GL
-24 YFVRRDDVFIRD
+24 DVHKD
-36 FPYLFGRDTSYD
+36 SVYLC
-48 RILRNV
+48 IL
-54 VKDHGSGTY
+54 
-63 HGMIT
+63 
-68 YRHAPTDGS
+68 
-77 MRTYPHAV
+77 
-85 ADRYWLRCF
+85 
-94 QAQIPLLSHYRVTGT
+94 
-109 SEDYSGRNEAH
+109 SEDGELI
-120 VANRY
+120 
-125 WTRVKEGNFKV
+125 EKV
-136 HIGHAKEMGVESK
+136 FGV
-149 VKVNAML
+149 L
-156 DHDLFVIRTEY
+156 T
-167 LLEQFLSAF
+167 
-176 CIRRTGLIIFQ
+176 FQ
-187 NQFVS
+187 LHQ
-192 LVLPVMRNI
+192 MRD
-201 HRMAYESFLARY
+201 
-213 KLHYFFRCHKVY
+213 

-238 STSVYRIPIWRILAP
+238 STSVYWIPIWRILAP

-258 LVNPYFIKQLHGH
+258 LVNPYFIKQLPGH
-271 KSDVADAQWIAECP
+271 KSDVADAQWIAECT
-285 MKNFISSSFV
+285 MKNLISSSFV

-301 QFRQY
+301 QLRQY
-306 DRRIFV
+306 DRRIFD

-460 ANHLAAWSGL
+460 ANHLTAWSGL

-491 YLRKNIIQCAWAAS
+491 YLRKNIIQCAWGAS

-532 SVARKLL
+532 AVARKLL

>member
-1 MMTRVMHISSF
+1 MRSVC
-12 TVSGRPFGMLKQ
+12 GL
-24 YFVRRDDVFIRD
+24 DVHKD
-36 FPYLFGRDTSYD
+36 SVYLC
-48 RILRNV
+48 IL
-54 VKDHGSGTY
+54 
-63 HGMIT
+63 
-68 YRHAPTDGS
+68 
-77 MRTYPHAV
+77 
-85 ADRYWLRCF
+85 
-94 QAQIPLLSHYRVTGT
+94 
-109 SEDYSGRNEAH
+109 SEDGELIE
-120 VANRY
+120 
-125 WTRVKEGNFKV
+125 KFF
-136 HIGHAKEMGVESK
+136 GV
-149 VKVNAML
+149 L
-156 DHDLFVIRTEY
+156 T
-167 LLEQFLSAF
+167 
-176 CIRRTGLIIFQ
+176 FQ
-187 NQFVS
+187 LHQ
-192 LVLPVMRNI
+192 MRD
-201 HRMAYESFLARY
+201 
-213 KLHYFFRCHKVY
+213 
-225 LLLAHHVEKVSME
+225 LLLAHHVETVSME
-238 STSVYRIPIWRILAP
+238 STSVYWIPIWRILAP

-258 LVNPYFIKQLHGH
+258 LVNPYFIKQLPGH
-271 KSDVADAQWIAECP
+271 KSDVADAQWIAECT
-285 MKNFISSSFV
+285 MKNLISSSFV

-301 QFRQY
+301 QLRQY
-306 DRRIFV
+306 DRRIFD

-384 LTGVVSQAEVD
+384 LTGIISQAEID

-419 DICKEKYPDELRR
+419 KICQERYPDELRR

-505 RTKNCFF
+505 RTKDCFF
-512 SRFSYH
+512 SKFSYH

-532 SVARKLL
+532 AVARKLL

-549 TDYVDFQKQDRQ
+549 TDYVDFQKQDR
-561 SPASNG
+561 